1 MFLPMIPLTIGVAV
15 LDEHARHTCLE
26 ANDAPLL
33 LAAFGT
39 ALGRRNNATMMV
51 HVTERNS
58 FYIKVHKYFIKIYTI
73 ALS

>member
-1 MFLPMIPLTIGVAV
+1 MIPLTVGVAV

-39 ALGRRNNATMMV
+39 TGSHRRNANDD
-51 HVTERNS
+51 
-58 FYIKVHKYFIKIYTI
+58 
-73 ALS
+73 